1 MSRKKSEGGQA
12 KLGMYSWEGNDLS
25 SFLRHQLLIRVAAA
39 EAPELLS
46 DHKANVGRWKPML
59 FLCTFRVPCQ
69 SARSSPLSPLAW
81 NLSSFLSLTTWKT
94 YITHH
99 PSSQSSTNSHL
110 STTFLGVHC
119 DHRNVGKVCH
129 SSGGLLSHGSS
140 HEVDNSS
147 WNASLQRPVSNDKAF
162 YVSYSTRKC
171 IISYL

>member
-1 MSRKKSEGGQA
+1 MICPHSKA
-12 KLGMYSWEGNDLS
+12 P
-25 SFLRHQLLIRVAAA
+25 IVRVAAA
-39 EAPELLS
+39 EAPALWS
-46 DHKANVGRWKPML
+46 DHRANAGHRKPML
-59 FLCTFRVPCQ
+59 FPCTFRVPCQ

-81 NLSSFLSLTTWKT
+81 NMSSFLSLTTWKT

-99 PSSQSSTNSHL
+99 PSSRSSTNTHL

-129 SSGGLLSHGSS
+129 SSGGLLSHGSF
-140 HEVDNSS
+140 HEVANSS
-147 WNASLQRPVSNDKAF
+147 WDASLQRPVGNCKAF